1 MFPVVHVIQ
10 LAMAMRRRQVRRAGE
25 EEPARG
31 RHRKIVLLRLPV
43 PFANDEQAGI
53 HIPSHIHGG
62 TWRGSETEQITNS
75 GRPYPGT

>member
-1 MFPVVHVIQ
+1 MFPIVHVIQ

-31 RHRKIVLLRLPV
+31 RHRKILLRLPV
-43 PFANDEQAGI
+43 PFAKDELAGT
-53 HIPSHIHGG
+53 HIPPHIHGG
-62 TWRGSETEQITNS
+62 TSRGSETEQITNS